1 VQECVLTPLLR
12 VSIIAAGG
20 HFCAMGDAQKAK
32 ERALEEAVSRAVRDN
47 LLPLQ
52 RTLEDLQQAYADLV
66 SACSSTRPTNALP
79 AMLRAQATSAS
90 LTASLS
96 VLSTFITS
104 VMQQRN
110 HEPSEQE
117 SAENA
122 HAVGVETASP
132 PAAQEM
138 PAPKIPAPHAQEVS
152 LTEEEVEEVVEA
164 PVEAKAPAS
173 AAPEPIEEDETV
185 YVHEPIVEEP
195 QATSAPEIASEPV
208 VEELAVFDVANLS
221 ASEQELHKRA
231 NRVAKVSMQDIK
243 MLKPEEVRKG
253 REKKDL
259 CIRLRSELDKA
270 RKEYDRR
277 FQKILDHPVDY
288 FHHWLVEILGN
299 GDPEALG
306 EYPYPSPVLRR

>member
-1 VQECVLTPLLR
+1 MADV
-12 VSIIAAGG
+12 
-20 HFCAMGDAQKAK
+20 QKAR

-47 LLPLQ
+47 LIPLQ
-52 RTLEDLQQAYADLV
+52 RTLDDLQQAYADLV

-96 VLSTFITS
+96 VLSSFITNI
-104 VMQQRN
+104 MQQR
-110 HEPSEQE
+110 EREVSEREDSE
-117 SAENA
+117 SVR
-122 HAVGVETASP
+122 AVGVELAQPP
-132 PAAQEM
+132 PAPEAPPRTTPAPRAQE
-138 PAPKIPAPHAQEVS
+138 AT
-152 LTEEEVEEVVEA
+152 LEEEAVDESAGV
-164 PVEAKAPAS
+164 PVGVSESAS
-173 AAPEPIEEDETV
+173 AEPSDETV
-185 YVHEPIVEEP
+185 YVREPIVEESEV
-195 QATSAPEIASEPV
+195 TSAPEIASEPV
-208 VEELAVFDVANLS
+208 VEEPAPVFDVANLPT
-221 ASEQELHKRA
+221 SEQELHKRA

-253 REKKDL
+253 REKKDI
-259 CIRLRSELDKA
+259 CVRLRGELDKA

-299 GDPEALG
+299 GDPETLG

>member
-1 VQECVLTPLLR
+1 M
-12 VSIIAAGG
+12 A
-20 HFCAMGDAQKAK
+20 DAQKSRG
-32 ERALEEAVSRAVRDN
+32 RAMEEAVSRAVRDN
-47 LLPLQ
+47 LIPLQ
-52 RTLEDLQQAYADLV
+52 RTLEELQQAYADLV

-104 VMQQRN
+104 VMQQRDRETAEEGN
-110 HEPSEQE
+110 AEPVR
-117 SAENA
+117 
-122 HAVGVETASP
+122 AVGVEAPAFDP
-132 PAAQEM
+132 PVAPAKPAHPEIPVSRAQETSIAEE
-138 PAPKIPAPHAQEVS
+138 PAEETLEVS
-152 LTEEEVEEVVEA
+152 VDA
-164 PVEAKAPAS
+164 PV
-173 AAPEPIEEDETV
+173 AAHAEPIDETV
-185 YVHEPIVEEP
+185 YVHESIAEEP
-195 QATSAPEIASEPV
+195 QATSAAEIASEPV
-208 VEELAVFDVANLS
+208 VEESEPFDVANLP
-221 ASEQELHKRA
+221 ADEQELHKRA

-253 REKKDL
+253 REKKDI
-259 CIRLRSELDKA
+259 CVRLRVELDKA

-299 GDPEALG
+299 GDPETLG

>member
-1 VQECVLTPLLR
+1 M
-12 VSIIAAGG
+12 A
-20 HFCAMGDAQKAK
+20 DAQKSR

-47 LLPLQ
+47 LIPLQ

-96 VLSTFITS
+96 VLSSFITS
-104 VMQQRN
+104 IMQQR
-110 HEPSEQE
+110 ERD
-117 SAENA
+117 SAA
-122 HAVGVETASP
+122 DDVAGSVRAVGVEVAPP
-132 PAAQEM
+132 PATENPPRSIPTPRAQSAPVAEEIETVEPHPEPAQE
-138 PAPKIPAPHAQEVS
+138 S
-152 LTEEEVEEVVEA
+152 
-164 PVEAKAPAS
+164 
-173 AAPEPIEEDETV
+173 V
-185 YVHEPIVEEP
+185 YVHEPIVEGATPFPPGGNGDES
-195 QATSAPEIASEPV
+195 QATSAAEVASEPV
-208 VEELAVFDVANLS
+208 VEETVEAPEAVFDVASLS
-221 ASEQELHKRA
+221 HSEQELHKRA

-259 CIRLRSELDKA
+259 CIRLRTELDKA

-288 FHHWLVEILGN
+288 FHHWLVEVLGN
-299 GDPEALG
+299 GDPETLG

>member
-1 VQECVLTPLLR
+1 MT
-12 VSIIAAGG
+12 
-20 HFCAMGDAQKAK
+20 DAQKAR
-32 ERALEEAVSRAVRDN
+32 ERALEEAVSRAIRDN
-47 LLPLQ
+47 LIPLQ
-52 RTLEDLQQAYADLV
+52 RTLEELQQAYADLV

-96 VLSTFITS
+96 VLSTFITG
-104 VMQQRN
+104 VMQQRDR
-110 HEPSEQE
+110 ELSEQE
-117 SAENA
+117 SSKSVR
-122 HAVGVETASP
+122 AVGVE
-132 PAAQEM
+132 AAQPQ
-138 PAPKIPAPHAQEVS
+138 PAPKMPPREIPAPRAQETA
-152 LTEEEVEEVVEA
+152 LAEEPAELEAEVAESDAPDAVE
-164 PVEAKAPAS
+164 
-173 AAPEPIEEDETV
+173 ETV
-185 YVHEPIVEEP
+185 YAHEPIAEEA
-195 QATSAPEIASEPV
+195 QAAPAPEMASESV
-208 VEELAVFDVANLS
+208 VEERATVFDVASLP

-253 REKKDL
+253 RERKDI

-288 FHHWLVEILGN
+288 FHHWMVEILGN
-299 GDPEALG
+299 GDPETLG

>member
-1 VQECVLTPLLR
+1 MT
-12 VSIIAAGG
+12 
-20 HFCAMGDAQKAK
+20 DAQKTR

-47 LLPLQ
+47 LIPLQ
-52 RTLEDLQQAYADLV
+52 RTLEDLQQSYADLV

-96 VLSTFITS
+96 VLSSFITN
-104 VMQQRN
+104 VMQQRDR
-110 HEPSEQE
+110 ELSEQE
-117 SAENA
+117 SAEGV
-122 HAVGVETASP
+122 HAVGVEVAQLL
-132 PAAQEM
+132 PAPEM
-138 PAPKIPAPHAQEVS
+138 PPREISAPHAQEAA
-152 LTEEEVEEVVEA
+152 LTEEPAVERDEA
-164 PVEAKAPAS
+164 PAEAPAQVQES
-173 AAPEPIEEDETV
+173 ATAEPVEETV
-185 YVHEPIVEEP
+185 YVHEPIVEESQVTP
-195 QATSAPEIASEPV
+195 APETASEPA
-208 VEELAVFDVANLS
+208 VEEPAAVFDVASLP

-231 NRVAKVSMQDIK
+231 NRVAKVSMQDIT

-253 REKKDL
+253 REKKDI
-259 CIRLRSELDKA
+259 CIRLRGELDKA

-299 GDPEALG
+299 GDPETLG

>member
-1 VQECVLTPLLR
+1 
-12 VSIIAAGG
+12 
-20 HFCAMGDAQKAK
+20 MGDAQKAK

-47 LLPLQ
+47 LIPLQ

-104 VMQQRN
+104 VMQQRD
-110 HEPSEQE
+110 HGLSEE
-117 SAENA
+117 STESV
-122 HAVGVETASP
+122 HAVGVEVATP
-132 PAAQEM
+132 PAAPEVPARKS
-138 PAPKIPAPHAQEVS
+138 PAPLAQQAT
-152 LTEEEVEEVVEA
+152 LTEEEVEEVLA
-164 PVEAKAPAS
+164 PVEEPAPPPVS
-173 AAPEPIEEDETV
+173 MAPEPVEEDETV

-195 QATSAPEIASEPV
+195 QATSAPETASEPV
-208 VEELAVFDVANLS
+208 VEEPAAFDVANLS

-243 MLKPEEVRKG
+243 MLKPDEVRKG

-299 GDPEALG
+299 GDPETLG

>member
-1 VQECVLTPLLR
+1 M
-12 VSIIAAGG
+12 A
-20 HFCAMGDAQKAK
+20 DAQKSR
-32 ERALEEAVSRAVRDN
+32 ERGIEEAVSRAVRDN
-47 LLPLQ
+47 LIPLQ
-52 RTLEDLQQAYADLV
+52 RTLEELQQAYADLV

-104 VMQQRN
+104 VMQQRDR
-110 HEPSEQE
+110 ELSEQE
-117 SAENA
+117 RTSD
-122 HAVGVETASP
+122 AVGVETLDP
-132 PAAQEM
+132 PVAPAKPAPREIPVLRAQEAALAEE
-138 PAPKIPAPHAQEVS
+138 PAKE
-152 LTEEEVEEVVEA
+152 TVEA
-164 PVEAKAPAS
+164 PVEEPTEAPPAAPAE
-173 AAPEPIEEDETV
+173 EPVDETV
-185 YVHEPIVEEP
+185 YVHEQIGEEP
-195 QATSAPEIASEPV
+195 RATSAAEIASEPV
-208 VEELAVFDVANLS
+208 VEEPEPFDVANLP

-253 REKKDL
+253 REKKDI
-259 CIRLRSELDKA
+259 CIRLRVELDKA

-299 GDPEALG
+299 GDPETLG